1 MCQPCS
7 TVKYTHKIWSCM
19 ELYDLDGHGFV
30 RHSPLPMS
38 QQSAKVL
45 IGISPVVLGV
55 VIPKPQLRSPVDPNP
70 AEKIWKSWGASSWY
84 VWGWGAN
91 MFLVFCGWKMKKHGT
106 TASRKAATQG
116 PVETIQLTVQVVL
129 HSCCQRLMVVGQ
141 RAPIYIERTW
151 GNRQNPVA
159 PVVNIRIALNS

>member
-7 TVKYTHKIWSCM
+7 TVKYTHKNWICM

-70 AEKIWKSWGASSWY
+70 AEKI
-84 VWGWGAN
+84 
-91 MFLVFCGWKMKKHGT
+91 
-106 TASRKAATQG
+106 
-116 PVETIQLTVQVVL
+116 
-129 HSCCQRLMVVGQ
+129 
-141 RAPIYIERTW
+141 
-151 GNRQNPVA
+151 
-159 PVVNIRIALNS
+159 